1 VSDIVGIALAG
12 GLGVRA
18 RPLTLTTP
26 GSIRSKATVP
36 FLGKPLIDWQV
47 RALSAQGIGEFCV
60 VAKGRENRFQVREVL
75 NYGESLN
82 VRVRYS
88 RPRHDRINAGSGEST
103 LRNLEYWD
111 LNGLALVFPTDS
123 IFEFDLN
130 AMVDAHL
137 GSGAILTVGSVRCP
151 AEVAARKYGVLTP
164 DQDGWATRF
173 MEKPSLDNIRTT
185 IGTPTVCVNAGLYL
199 IDVARF
205 REIFAMGGLISM
217 LASRLD
223 WGSDLLPWL
232 IAHGAPVLNW
242 PIERLGDLGTP
253 RDYLRTMREVLTGDY
268 PDLTRMLPDRISDS
282 VWIHESSLAR
292 LDPISGNTLAENIS
306 TGAVHIGPGVRIGR
320 DVEIGPGTKI
330 VASDIA
336 DGVDIREG
344 CHLDGVACMDG
355 SMIGPYARVADTYLG
370 TMASVE
376 STALAPVHIDGYT
389 AIGDEATVGPDTIL
403 SGQIVPPRGV
413 VGARSMVAVS

>member
-1 VSDIVGIALAG
+1 MSDIVGIALAG

-306 TGAVHIGPGVRIGR
+306 TGTVHIGPSVRIGR

-344 CHLDGVACMDG
+344 CHLNGVACMDG